1 MARCLSQ
8 SSSTRGR
15 GVDRHRSAPESCDLV
30 QPLKRWRGADRCDR
44 RARQGPRERACAC
57 AGTETLDV
65 LLADDVKPLSDAPM
79 VIHGIDGATRTVS
92 VTLRI
97 DTPIEVDHNKNGS
110 VLLFVLQ
117 LLAVRARR
125 LHSVAILG
133 FATEPPLAHRH
144 RWNVLI

>member
-1 MARCLSQ
+1 M
-8 SSSTRGR
+8 
-15 GVDRHRSAPESCDLV
+15 
-30 QPLKRWRGADRCDR
+30 
-44 RARQGPRERACAC
+44 
-57 AGTETLDV
+57 

-133 FATEPPLAHRH
+133 FATEPPRAHRH